1 MCQNAGVVVVAKPFF
16 TTQRSFVMN
25 ERSGTGASRRDFLKK
40 TGHVAVAAGL
50 SAGLVPRVHAA
61 EENTI
66 RVALVGCG
74 FRGTG
79 AVANALAVPRQPMK
93 LVAAA
98 DVFENRLSA
107 SLQSLTRAVEEKYDR
122 NAHEGYARQI
132 DVPKERQ
139 FIGFDGYKKAMD
151 CLRPGDVV
159 ILATPPAFRWL
170 HFGYAI
176 EKGLNVFMEK
186 PLTTD
191 GPTSRRML
199 ELGKKAAEKNL
210 KVGVGLMSRHARN
223 LQQLHQR
230 VRDGEL
236 GDIFLM
242 RAYRM
247 HGPGGSAFS
256 QKWPGTP
263 SELLW
268 QIQRFHSFIWASGGV
283 FSDFYIHLIDH
294 CCWLK
299 GSLPV
304 KAHGLGGRHYRNDY
318 VDQNFDS
325 YAVEYTFADGAK
337 LYFNGRCMPG
347 ALTHFSSYLNGTKG
361 SAIASRANDCGGPSA
376 IFQGQLPDNAK
387 QVWQSSAPPS
397 EANPYQNHW
406 NELID
411 AICNDKPFNEVEQG
425 VMASVV
431 SSMGRK
437 AAHTAT
443 EVTFDAMLNSPVEHA
458 PGLDQWTA
466 DSPPP
471 VRADADGKYP
481 VPQPGLVTDR
491 EY

>member
-1 MCQNAGVVVVAKPFF
+1 MSERSHVGSSRRAFLKNTGHAAIAAGV
-16 TTQRSFVMN
+16 
-25 ERSGTGASRRDFLKK
+25 
-40 TGHVAVAAGL
+40 
-50 SAGLVPRVHAA
+50 SAGVLPRVHAA
-61 EENTI
+61 EKNTI
-66 RVALVGCG
+66 RLALVGCG

-79 AVANALAVPRQPMK
+79 ATANALAVQQTPMK
-93 LVAAA
+93 LVAVA
-98 DVFENRLSA
+98 DVFEHRIEA
-107 SLQSLTRAVEEKYDR
+107 SLRGLTRAVEARYDR
-122 NAHEGYARQI
+122 EAHEGYERQI

-139 FIGFDGYKKAMD
+139 FLGFDGYKKAMD
-151 CLRPGDVV
+151 CLSPGDVV
-159 ILATPPAFRWL
+159 ILTTPPAFRWA
-170 HFGYAI
+170 HFTYAI
-176 EKGLNVFMEK
+176 EKGLHVFMEK
-186 PLTTD
+186 PLTAD
-191 GPTSRRML
+191 GPTSLRML
-199 ELGKKAAEKNL
+199 ELGKKAAAKNL

-230 VRDGEL
+230 VREGEL

-283 FSDFYIHLIDH
+283 YNDFYIHVIDH

-299 GSLPV
+299 GSWPV
-304 KAHGLGGRHYRNDY
+304 KAHGLGGRHYRNDF

-337 LYFNGRCMPG
+337 LYLNGRCMAG
-347 ALTHFSSYLNGTKG
+347 AHTIFSSYLNGTKG
-361 SAIASRANDCGGPSA
+361 CAIASRANDCGGPSA
-376 IFQGQLPDNAK
+376 IFQGQLPENSK
-387 QVWQSSAPPS
+387 QLWQSSAPPS

-406 NELID
+406 NALVD

-431 SSMGRK
+431 GSMGRK

-443 EVTFDAMLNSPVEHA
+443 EVTFEAMLNSPVEYA
-458 PGLDQWTA
+458 PGLDRWTD